1 MLMADLIIDVPKT
14 GPEGRYIYNNANEH
28 LRNRSATLRE
38 LGVIHKTEFKEH
50 LGRHG
55 VQNTGYA
62 EYLPSTYHLVEVPD
76 DDVFG
81 AVARILRFHN
91 DPGSTTFP
99 HGYVERVEI
108 DHPLALASPNPGI
121 GKNFK
126 LCGMHPTYTGPGYL
140 DVPAAHGITKGQG
153 IKIAVVDSGVQP
165 GTVSFSSFHDVITQ
179 PASPGGEDLGGHGT
193 AMATIIESVAPDAE
207 VHVVRAVETDTAT
220 LWNTMAGIA
229 TAVYDCKAHII
240 NLSLGFQ
247 HLNKKCRICG
257 GTGHSR
263 SKVFETLL
271 KELAELYRR
280 DLSVPSP
287 IYVTATGNNN
297 SSSINYPAEF
307 PVTFAVGSVN
317 SKFERSS
324 FSNYGT
330 SKAEYVMLPG
340 GEEASG
346 SPSEWVGEG
355 KDDKGNTTYC
365 LGTSPAAAYA
375 SGLLALYWADKF
387 KSKDADEFTAAML
400 GQCDKG
406 KILSRTTNEHG
417 SGFLHYH

>member
-1 MLMADLIIDVPKT
+1 MAYLIIEVPKRDSQ
-14 GPEGRYIYNNANEH
+14 GQLVFNQADEH
-28 LRNRSATLRE
+28 LRNAALQD
-38 LGVIHKTEFKEH
+38 LGVIHVTEFKEH
-50 LGRHG
+50 LGRCG

-62 EYLPSTYHLVEVPD
+62 EYLPSTYHLVETLD

-91 DPGSTTFP
+91 DPSSVNYP
-99 HGYVERVEI
+99 HGYVERVEL
-108 DHPLALASPNPGI
+108 DHPLGLATPSAGI
-121 GKNFK
+121 GSGFK
-126 LCGMHPTYTGPGYL
+126 LGGMHSTYVGSGYL
-140 DVPAAHGITKGQG
+140 DIAAAHKTTKGQD

-179 PASPGGEDLGGHGT
+179 PASAGGEDLGGHGT
-193 AMATIIESVAPDAE
+193 AMATIIKNVAPDAE

-247 HLNKKCRICG
+247 HLGKKCRICG

-271 KELAELYRR
+271 KSLAELYRK

-287 IYVTATGNNN
+287 IYVTATGNNS

-307 PVTFAVGSVN
+307 PITLAVGAVN

-387 KSKDADEFTAAML
+387 KSKDADELISAAL
-400 GQCDKG
+400 GQCDTG
-406 KILSRTTNEHG
+406 RIPLLHTGNEYG
-417 SGFLHYH
+417 SGFLYYH